1 MGLIPIEDLDLTFA
15 MFVTCW
21 ILIFIFHKTNG
32 AGITAAAYREKH
44 QGLVVQKLIT
54 ANPALD
60 VVQGFLFSC
69 FKMLALFILRDNFK
83 APKVKL
89 LRERNQLES
98 LLFWIKSEH
107 KVGANPGLA

>member
-44 QGLVVQKLIT
+44 QGLVVQKPVNACLGLKF
-54 ANPALD
+54 N
-60 VVQGFLFSC
+60 QGSC
-69 FKMLALFILRDNFK
+69 FSFSKEFSQQITSDCLK
-83 APKVKL
+83 ATKVNMWGKKDL
-89 LRERNQLES
+89 QEYVPLGYKRE
-98 LLFWIKSEH
+98 F
-107 KVGANPGLA
+107 

>member
-1 MGLIPIEDLDLTFA
+1 
-15 MFVTCW
+15 
-21 ILIFIFHKTNG
+21 
-32 AGITAAAYREKH
+32 
-44 QGLVVQKLIT
+44 
-54 ANPALD
+54 
-60 VVQGFLFSC
+60 
-69 FKMLALFILRDNFK
+69 MLALFILRDNFK